1 MAEIAK
7 IAKAT
12 KAAEA
17 GTVLTTKEADAKE
30 AARDKTHGADGHE
43 LSTGEQARDKARVA
57 LGRTGIKN
65 SNEGKSKSGFL
76 QKRGPLKVRAARCD

>member
-65 SNEGKSKSGFL
+65 GNEGKSKSGFL